1 MIKVITLHQSTI
13 TSPEVFMEELK
24 RYNDLVTEVSAYTND
39 GDGMIDFIIT
49 VNERLYS
56 RYKLTGKVVAISVVW
71 KLGHFTVNLNELRDF
86 QG

>member
-13 TSPEVFMEELK
+13 TSPEAFMEELK
-24 RYNDLVTEVSAYTND
+24 RYNDLVTEVSTYSND
-39 GDGMIDFIIT
+39 EDGMIDFIIT

-56 RYKLTGKVVAISVVW
+56 RYNLTRKTIAISVVW

-86 QG
+86 QE